1 MMINKTKLM
10 KNAWR
15 FATNMAKK
23 GGQPV
28 DYISAAMKNA
38 WNIAKMDAVYD
49 AKVKKPVFVQDHTGV
64 KAHFVRAEQDHD
76 SQYGM
81 RYNFIFTISGE
92 DVIWNATAGYTANKL
107 QDGHDYTISFDDAG
121 RIYDTKAIKKVTI
134 AR

>member
-1 MMINKTKLM
+1 MMNKAKM
-10 KNAWR
+10 MRAAWR
-15 FATNMAKK
+15 FATNMSKK
-23 GGQPV
+23 GGKPV
-28 DYISAAMKNA
+28 DYISAAMKNS
-38 WNIAKMDAVYD
+38 WKLAKMGMYD
-49 AKVKKPVFVQDHTGV
+49 EVAKPAFTQDHTGV

-134 AR
+134 AH